1 MVTFNR
7 QIIVGTARS
16 VVALA
21 VQIIEE
27 GAEASQTICLI
38 ANNSISAGC
47 IEEIF
52 TAKYFLNSLI

>member
-38 ANNSISAGC
+38 ANNSISAGR